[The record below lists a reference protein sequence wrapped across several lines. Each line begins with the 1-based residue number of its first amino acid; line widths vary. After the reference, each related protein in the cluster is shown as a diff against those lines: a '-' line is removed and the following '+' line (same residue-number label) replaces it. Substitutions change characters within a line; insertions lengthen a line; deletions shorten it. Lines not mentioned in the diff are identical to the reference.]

1 MDERTHKVWSIHT
14 LEYYSAKK
22 EEIPTPATARMKL
35 EDMSETSSH
44 RSTKTVGFCHVRYV
58 ELSDS

>member
-1 MDERTHKVWSIHT
+1 MDEWTHKMWSIHT

-22 EEIPTPATARMKL
+22 EEIPTPATAWMKL
-35 EDMSETSSH
+35 EDMSEISSH
-44 RSTKTVGFCHVRYV
+44 RRTKTVGFCRMRYV